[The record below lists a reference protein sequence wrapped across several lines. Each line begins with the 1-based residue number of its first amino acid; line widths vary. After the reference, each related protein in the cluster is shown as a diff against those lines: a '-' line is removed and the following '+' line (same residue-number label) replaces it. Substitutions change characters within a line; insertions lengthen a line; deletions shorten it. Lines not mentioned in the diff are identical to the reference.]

1 MYHSVGSIHSLL
13 VLGYL
18 RAVRLLLFSLRS
30 PALLLGSSHYRTYAS
45 WPIADAAFG
54 VHLVLNIAGFV
65 CGFYLT
71 RYCNHFKL
79 CLEA

>member
-1 MYHSVGSIHSLL
+1 MGSIHSLL

-18 RAVRLLLFSLRS
+18 REVGLLLFSLRS
-30 PALLLGSSHYRTYAS
+30 PALLLSSAHYRTYAS

-54 VHLVLNIAGFV
+54 VHLVLDIAGFV

-71 RYCNHFKL
+71 RYCNHVQL